1 MWLGDALER
10 LWWSRVLRRHQG
22 CWLQLETVLMSQPIG
37 LSSIGSQVHARVP
50 SRFSSIQLCNPRGH
64 SSPGSS
70 VRGILQARI
79 PEWVAIP
86 SSRGSSRPRDRT
98 RVSCIMQVGSLPPA
112 PPGKPRQPG
121 DTGVFQPEM
130 QPLPGGILARLA

>member
-1 MWLGDALER
+1 MLISARQQSDSVLHIRTFFFVISHYDLSRDTEYSSLGYTV
-10 LWWSRVLRRHQG
+10 SS
-22 CWLQLETVLMSQPIG
+22 QL
-37 LSSIGSQVHARVP
+37 
-50 SRFSSIQLCNPRGH
+50 FQLCWILCDPVD
-64 SSPGSS
+64 SSPPESS
-70 VRGILQARI
+70 ARGILQARI